1 MAIENSELNDSP
13 ALRSSNASLTGG
25 TGDGNRLSIADLE
38 RGYVPEATP
47 PRTPFYDRIDLPYLL
62 GDL

>member
-13 ALRSSNASLTGG
+13 ALKQSNESLKGG
-25 TGDGNRLSIADLE
+25 SGDGNTFVIADLE
-38 RGYVPEATP
+38 RGYVNVGVPAYTLYAE
-47 PRTPFYDRIDLPYLL
+47 RLDLPYLL